1 MVWQLRRATADDLE
15 AIVAIENATFPSDAW
30 TREAILAELVNAN
43 TYYVVA
49 FPVAVPDA
57 IEGYAGLL
65 APTRSEQGDI
75 QTIAVVEAARGAGLG
90 RTLMGAL
97 ISEAGSR
104 KLRELFLEV
113 RVDNPAAEHLYDSL
127 GFERIAIR
135 KGYYRDGVDG
145 ATMRLTLPEPT
156 VSLA

>member
-49 FPVAVPDA
+49 FPVGVPDA

>member
-1 MVWQLRRATADDLE
+1 MTWQLRRATADDLG
-15 AIVAIENATFPSDAW
+15 AIVVIENATFPTDAW

-49 FPVAVPDA
+49 FPVGTPGAM
-57 IEGYAGLL
+57 EGYAGLL

-75 QTIAVVEAARGAGLG
+75 QTIAVVESARGAGLG

-97 ISEAGSR
+97 ISEARTR

-113 RVDNPAAEHLYDSL
+113 RVDNPAAEHLYETL

-135 KGYYRDGVDG
+135 TGYYRDGVDG
-145 ATMRLTLPEPT
+145 ATMRLTLPAPKVT
-156 VSLA
+156 LA

>member
-1 MVWQLRRATADDLE
+1 MVWQLRRATSDDLE

-49 FPVAVPDA
+49 FPVGVPDA

>member
-1 MVWQLRRATADDLE
+1 MTWQLRRATADDLE
-15 AIVAIENATFPSDAW
+15 AIVPIENATFPADAW
-30 TREAILAELVNAN
+30 TREAIHAELVNPH

-49 FPVAVPDA
+49 FPVGAPDEV
-57 IEGYAGLL
+57 EGYAGLL

-75 QTIAVVEAARGAGLG
+75 QTIAVVEGARSGGLG

-97 ISEAGSR
+97 ISEARSR
-104 KLRELFLEV
+104 GLRELFLEV
-113 RVDNPAAEHLYDSL
+113 RVDNPVAEHLYETL

-135 KGYYRDGVDG
+135 TGYYRDGVDG
-145 ATMRLTLPEPT
+145 VTMRLTLPAPT

>member
-49 FPVAVPDA
+49 FPVGVPNA

>member
-1 MVWQLRRATADDLE
+1 MVWQLRRATSDDLE

-49 FPVAVPDA
+49 FPVGVPNA

-113 RVDNPAAEHLYDSL
+113 RVDNPAAGHLYDSL